1 MQRYILRRLLM
12 LLLVLLG
19 VSFLSYAT
27 MRIVPGD
34 VVMQRLAESPSVSAK
49 DVTALRHELGLDRPL
64 LVQYG
69 SWLAGVVRGDL
80 GRSLW
85 TDEPVRDQIAKR
97 LPVSLELAL
106 LSGLVSL
113 TVGLTSGII
122 SAIRQ
127 DSWIDYVVRLFTTLG
142 LAIPAFALA
151 TLALV
156 VLGVYWQWSPGVW
169 YQPFTRDPA
178 ANLQQMFLPALLLGL
193 SLSAS
198 IARMT
203 RSAMLEVLRQDYI
216 RTASAKGLRERTVIA
231 RHALKNA
238 MPPVLTIVGLQ
249 FGFLLS
255 GTVVIETI
263 FSLPGLGRLMLD
275 AVSHRDY
282 TLLQGAVLLVATI
295 YVLVN
300 LAVDLAYAWLDP
312 RIRYS

>member
-193 SLSAS
+193 SLWAP
-198 IARMT
+198 ACCR
-203 RSAMLEVLRQDYI
+203 AAE
-216 RTASAKGLRERTVIA
+216 
-231 RHALKNA
+231 
-238 MPPVLTIVGLQ
+238 PCC
-249 FGFLLS
+249 
-255 GTVVIETI
+255 
-263 FSLPGLGRLMLD
+263 SLPEGGGARRLVNISPSVRLD
-275 AVSHRDY
+275 MIRGHARPAKVNVAPTGACHRDGAGPAVADVTPVCPAEPAISAP
-282 TLLQGAVLLVATI
+282 TLHLPLKSSGHPVE
-295 YVLVN
+295 
-300 LAVDLAYAWLDP
+300 
-312 RIRYS
+312 